1 MKVIFLGPSY
11 PPEMP
16 DYVRGLA
23 EVGATVYGVGD
34 TPQSMLPEKT
44 KRALSGYL
52 QVRNLFDEAEVAKA
66 VMRWVGSEQ
75 IDRVETIW
83 EPMVLTAATLRE
95 YLGCPGMRRNV
106 VLGFRDKE
114 IME

>member
-44 KRALSGYL
+44 KRTERLFASS
-52 QVRNLFDEAEVAKA
+52 QLFDEAEVAKA

-95 YLGCPGMRRNV
+95 YRLSGYV
-106 VLGFRDKE
+106 A
-114 IME
+114 